1 MSRACPMRKNTLLDG
16 FIFSFIYCHIV
27 LPLSASLEIPQYLHV
42 GEIIDGIDMRAEVGL
57 LTRNIVIQGET
68 EDSCYADN
76 HCQFFDYD
84 TFGGHVMVGKRI

>member
-1 MSRACPMRKNTLLDG
+1 MRKNALWHGVFLYL
-16 FIFSFIYCHIV
+16 FSHC
-27 LPLSASLEIPQYLHV
+27 PLSASPEIPQYLHV

-57 LTRNIVIQGET
+57 LTRNIVIHGEM
-68 EDSCYADN
+68 EDSCYAEN